1 MTELLA
7 FWEKL
12 QGVLTSQ
19 RFITTVAGLIFL
31 TATLVSIIL
40 PLFKPNFSGLDIPP
54 QDEIAAAIA
63 AWITQ
68 AVVAVSFLLGIVK
81 MVTDLVKSFQGRS
94 PTLFDPQIVRRAALR
109 LPTQSHPSPADN
121 SSLQVM
127 ARPGYPFEQ
136 PPAG

>member
-1 MTELLA
+1 MEGLLA

-19 RFITTVAGLIFL
+19 RFITTVAGLVFL
-31 TATLVSIIL
+31 TVTLVGIIL
-40 PLFKPNFSGLDIPP
+40 PLFRPDFSGLDIPP
-54 QDEIAAAIA
+54 QDEIAAAIG
-63 AWITQ
+63 AWIAQ
-68 AVVAVSFLLGIVK
+68 AVIAVSFLLGIVK
-81 MVTDLVKSFQGRS
+81 AVTDLAKSFKERP

-121 SSLQVM
+121 SGLQVM